1 MVSVCPILLKSQTVT
16 SVSQRELSAAEER
29 GKQIYLKGTGANGR
43 EILAYVGE
51 PAMELPGSAMACVN
65 CHGRNGKGKAE
76 GGVVPSNITWPALT
90 KSYEIRQPSGR
101 KHPPYTDK
109 AVELAL
115 TRGFDPAGNKLLNIM
130 PRYVMAPQDLSDLLA
145 YLKRLGDERERG
157 ISDTEITIGV
167 VVPGDSKLAPIAEA
181 IKSVNTAFFEDLN
194 AQGGIYNRKI
204 TLKFI
209 ETASN
214 PADTVTKVNRFIEE
228 QQIFAL
234 ANSFIAGADDG
245 LAELMKQLQVP
256 LIGPITLQPQSNN
269 SANPYVFY
277 IVAGT
282 DGQARV
288 LVDFA
293 TTESADAK
301 KGVLIVLQENTL
313 AESVQKAITEECAKK
328 SCGDVGSVT
337 YKNQAF
343 NAVTLTSD
351 LRKAN
356 KNVVFFM
363 GAGNQAL
370 AFVREADR
378 LGWRPLMLVTGSLG
392 NEVFDAPSAFK
403 GRIFF
408 SLPVSPS
415 DQTAAG
421 MNEYGSIAGKYKLP
435 QHHIA
440 TQLVVFSG
448 AKILVEA
455 LKRSGKDLTV
465 DNLVESLETLSGFST
480 GLTPPVS
487 YGPNRRVGANGGYV
501 LGVDLENRKFVPVGN
516 WRNID

>member
-1 MVSVCPILLKSQTVT
+1 
-16 SVSQRELSAAEER
+16 
-29 GKQIYLKGTGANGR
+29 
-43 EILAYVGE
+43 
-51 PAMELPGSAMACVN
+51 
-65 CHGRNGKGKAE
+65 
-76 GGVVPSNITWPALT
+76 
-90 KSYEIRQPSGR
+90 
-101 KHPPYTDK
+101 
-109 AVELAL
+109 
-115 TRGFDPAGNKLLNIM
+115 
-130 PRYVMAPQDLSDLLA
+130 
-145 YLKRLGDERERG
+145 
-157 ISDTEITIGV
+157 
-167 VVPGDSKLAPIAEA
+167 
-181 IKSVNTAFFEDLN
+181 
-194 AQGGIYNRKI
+194 
-204 TLKFI
+204 
-209 ETASN
+209 
-214 PADTVTKVNRFIEE
+214 
-228 QQIFAL
+228 
-234 ANSFIAGADDG
+234 
-245 LAELMKQLQVP
+245 
-256 LIGPITLQPQSNN
+256 
-269 SANPYVFY
+269 
-277 IVAGT
+277 
-282 DGQARV
+282 
-288 LVDFA
+288 
-293 TTESADAK
+293 
-301 KGVLIVLQENTL
+301 
-313 AESVQKAITEECAKK
+313 
-328 SCGDVGSVT
+328 
-337 YKNQAF
+337 
-343 NAVTLTSD
+343 
-351 LRKAN
+351 
-356 KNVVFFM
+356 M